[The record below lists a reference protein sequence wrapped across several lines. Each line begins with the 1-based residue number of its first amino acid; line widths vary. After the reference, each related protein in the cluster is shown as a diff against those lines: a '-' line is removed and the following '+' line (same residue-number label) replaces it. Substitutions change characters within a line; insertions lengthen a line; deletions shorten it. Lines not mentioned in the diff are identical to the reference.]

1 MLDDNLIDDSS
12 IELELSFDDDFIND
26 KHIDN
31 SFDALIISLNDKGCI
46 DLEYM
51 NEISNI
57 PIKNLIEDLKE
68 HIFQDPESWDGCW
81 YKGYQTKNEYLSGDI
96 FRKIK
101 KAEEANEIY
110 KGLFKKNIIALKE
123 LLPKGVSYKEI
134 YYSIGSP
141 WIDEEI
147 VKDFIVSVFGSSL
160 PRRLIIFVK
169 ETATWVIHSSIS
181 FHHSANYTFGTN
193 RIGTKKMLL
202 NILNHKEISVYDSFK
217 VNRKEKRVLYKEETI
232 LSQEKAELLERA
244 FKT

>member
-101 KAEEANEIY
+101 KAE
-110 KGLFKKNIIALKE
+110 
-123 LLPKGVSYKEI
+123 
-134 YYSIGSP
+134 
-141 WIDEEI
+141 
-147 VKDFIVSVFGSSL
+147 
-160 PRRLIIFVK
+160 
-169 ETATWVIHSSIS
+169 
-181 FHHSANYTFGTN
+181 
-193 RIGTKKMLL
+193 
-202 NILNHKEISVYDSFK
+202 
-217 VNRKEKRVLYKEETI
+217 
-232 LSQEKAELLERA
+232 
-244 FKT
+244 